1 MRIEQIA
8 HVEVKA
14 KNSMKPNFIS
24 EDDFAAMTKRVGF
37 VEQLETKQV
46 RGGVAIGGKA
56 EKLVTHQRTRNEGSR
71 IEVRLSPASNPAPS
85 PFTLTLT
92 GQVPS
97 GKNQVQLL
105 WRNGKVMKYPNKTF
119 TAWRQQSCLQIHGE
133 CFHDPNISRPV
144 RLTCVYTPGDLRTR
158 DVSGQLDA
166 LFHLL
171 VYAKV
176 LKDDGLVHDV
186 TWRRQ
191 PMNRKAPKVEMLVEV
206 L

>member
-1 MRIEQIA
+1 
-8 HVEVKA
+8 
-14 KNSMKPNFIS
+14 
-24 EDDFAAMTKRVGF
+24 
-37 VEQLETKQV
+37 
-46 RGGVAIGGKA
+46 
-56 EKLVTHQRTRNEGSR
+56 
-71 IEVRLSPASNPAPS
+71 
-85 PFTLTLT
+85 
-92 GQVPS
+92 VPS

-119 TAWRQQSCLQIHGE
+119 MVWRRDMAYQIHQHIDWHLME
-133 CFHDPNISRPV
+133 IITTPV

-191 PMNRKAPKVEMLVEV
+191 AMNRKAPQVVLTIEEV
-206 L
+206 HP